1 MRWNRR
7 GQSAPIGTVWYQWL
21 ASRTVPT
28 GSIVQLSGGAAAE
41 PIGTIPA
48 MAVQARERLLTAS
61 EELFYADGIRAVGV
75 ERILAESGVGRA
87 SFYRHFA
94 SKDDLVI
101 AVLTRT
107 DERWREWLRETIE
120 GYGLPAAERPVA
132 LFDAL
137 GEWLD
142 GAGYRGCA
150 FINAMIEAA
159 DHQSPIHRVV
169 VAHKDAVTDYVDRL
183 LVAAG
188 RDDHATLAPELML
201 LIEGAMVTS
210 VREGTSE
217 AAARA
222 GRIARVL
229 LARQS
234 DPRDAVR
241 RRLRVVT
248 GGKP

>member
-1 MRWNRR
+1 
-7 GQSAPIGTVWYQWL
+7 
-21 ASRTVPT
+21 
-28 GSIVQLSGGAAAE
+28 
-41 PIGTIPA
+41 
-48 MAVQARERLLTAS
+48 MAVQARERLLTAA
-61 EELFYADGIRAVGV
+61 EELFYDEGIRAVGV
-75 ERILAESGVGRA
+75 ERILGASGVGRA

-94 SKDDLVI
+94 TKEALVV
-101 AVLTRT
+101 AVLTRG
-107 DERWREWLRETIE
+107 DERWRQWLRETIE
-120 GYGLPAAERPVA
+120 GYGLPAAERPAA

-159 DHQSPIHRVV
+159 DRESPIHAAA

-183 LVAAG
+183 LAAAG
-188 RDDHATLAPELML
+188 REDHAILAPELML
-201 LIEGAMVTS
+201 LLEGALVTS
-210 VREGTSE
+210 LREGTSE

-222 GRIARVL
+222 GRIARLL
-229 LARQS
+229 LARQP

-248 GGKP
+248 GGMR

>member
-1 MRWNRR
+1 M
-7 GQSAPIGTVWYQWL
+7 
-21 ASRTVPT
+21 
-28 GSIVQLSGGAAAE
+28 E
-41 PIGTIPA
+41 PIGTIPC
-48 MAVQARERLLTAS
+48 MAVQARERLLTAA
-61 EELFYADGIRAVGV
+61 EDLFYAEGIRAVGV
-75 ERILAESGVGRA
+75 ERILTVSGVGRA

-94 SKDDLVI
+94 SKDDLVV

-107 DERWREWLRETIE
+107 DERWRRWLHESVT

-137 GEWLD
+137 AEWLD

-150 FINAMIEAA
+150 FINAMVEAVDRTSPVHEAA
-159 DHQSPIHRVV
+159 
-169 VAHKDAVTDYVDRL
+169 VAHKDAVTDYIGRL
-183 LVAAG
+183 LAEAG

-201 LIEGAMVTS
+201 LIEGALVTS
-210 VREGTSE
+210 LREGTSE
-217 AAARA
+217 GAVRA

-229 LARQS
+229 LARQP

-248 GGKP
+248 GGMR

>member
-1 MRWNRR
+1 
-7 GQSAPIGTVWYQWL
+7 
-21 ASRTVPT
+21 
-28 GSIVQLSGGAAAE
+28 
-41 PIGTIPA
+41 
-48 MAVQARERLLTAS
+48 MAVQARERLLTAA
-61 EELFYADGIRAVGV
+61 EELFYAEGIRAVGV
-75 ERILAESGVGRA
+75 ERILTESGVGRA

-94 SKDDLVI
+94 GKDDLILV
-101 AVLTRT
+101 VLARA
-107 DERWREWLRETIE
+107 DERWRDWLRATIDS
-120 GYGLPAAERPVA
+120 YGLPAVERPVA

-159 DHQSPIHRVV
+159 DCDGPIHAAV
-169 VAHKDAVTDYVDRL
+169 VAHKDAVTDYVDAL
-183 LVAAG
+183 LAAAG
-188 RDDHATLAPELML
+188 RDDHAELAPDVML

-210 VREGTSE
+210 IREGDSR

-229 LARQS
+229 LARQP

-248 GGKP
+248 GGMR